1 MKLRDYLDSLQI
13 DEAAAGK
20 DKDKLVSFLKRA
32 MTGAISQPGM
42 IGYGF
47 NLRSP
52 AANNE
57 EQIAPVLAQKL
68 RINITKDDLME
79 ALREVGVKSASEV
92 VQRWS
97 RSKTGASQ
105 QRTAKTSR
113 EGTAGKEQF

>member
-1 MKLRDYLDSLQI
+1 MKLRDYLNDLQI

-20 DKDKLVSFLKRA
+20 DMDKLVDFLKRA
-32 MTGAISQPGM
+32 ATGAISQAGM

-57 EQIAPVLAQKL
+57 EQIVPTLAQKL
-68 RINITKDDLME
+68 RINITKEDLMAALKE
-79 ALREVGVKSASEV
+79 AGMKSASEV
-92 VQRWS
+92 VQRWA

-105 QRTAKTSR
+105 TRTARTSR